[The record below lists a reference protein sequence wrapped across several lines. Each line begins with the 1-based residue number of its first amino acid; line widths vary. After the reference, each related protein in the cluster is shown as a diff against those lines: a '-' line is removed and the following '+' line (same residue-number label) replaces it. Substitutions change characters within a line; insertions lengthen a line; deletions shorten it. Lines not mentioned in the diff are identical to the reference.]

1 MKVVVLGAGVV
12 GVTSAW
18 YLLQAG
24 HEVTVLEREAG
35 PALQTSFANGGMVS
49 WGYATPWAS
58 PGLLRKAVRWQ
69 FERDAPLLL
78 HWRRDPAMW
87 RFMLNMLAN
96 ASAGRYELNKTRL
109 LRLSRYSHQTL
120 VALREDTGLCY
131 EEGQGGTL
139 ELFRSEA
146 QMSGLEQEL
155 RLFAENGIPAQRL
168 DAEACLAVEPG
179 LERCRHLLAGGLQF
193 PDDEIG
199 NCQCFT
205 SERASLA
212 GQRGTDFRYGVSVS
226 RVRAEDGRVT
236 GLDTDQ
242 GVVAADAYVIA
253 AGSYSPALLAPL
265 DIRLPVY
272 PVKGYSLTA
281 PIVDPEAAPRSSL
294 MDEARKVAI
303 TRLGERLRV
312 AGIAELAG
320 FDLSLESRRYGVI
333 ERVARDWFPDAADF
347 SQIEWWCGLRP
358 MTPDG
363 PPVIGATPYA
373 NLFLNNGHGTLG
385 WTLSCGSAK
394 VLADIVSGREPEI
407 STDGLTLARYA

>member
-18 YLLQAG
+18 YLMQAG

-35 PALQTSFANGGMVS
+35 PALQTSFANGGMVA

-58 PGLLRKAVRWQ
+58 PGILRKAVRWQ

-87 RFMLNMLAN
+87 RFMLKMLAN
-96 ASAGRYELNKTRL
+96 APADRYELNKTRL
-109 LRLSRYSHQTL
+109 LRLSRYSHQAL
-120 VALREDTGLCY
+120 VALREDTGLRY

-139 ELFRSEA
+139 ELFHSEA

-179 LERCRHLLAGGLQF
+179 LERRRHLLAGGLRF

-199 NCQCFT
+199 NCQRFT
-205 SERASLA
+205 SELASLA
-212 GQRGTDFRYGVSVS
+212 GQRGADFRYGVSVS
-226 RVRAEDGRVT
+226 RVRAEGGRVT

-242 GVVAADAYVIA
+242 GIVAADAYVIA
-253 AGSYSPALLAPL
+253 AGSYAPALLAPL
-265 DIRLPVY
+265 GIRLPVY

-281 PIVDPEAAPRSSL
+281 PIVNPEAAPRSSL

-363 PPVIGATPYA
+363 PPIIGATPYA

-385 WTLSCGSAK
+385 WTLSCGSSR
-394 VLADIVSGREPEI
+394 VLADIVSAREPEI
-407 STDGLTLARYA
+407 STDGLTLARYG